1 MSELGE
7 AIAERGRL
15 DGRHEIDPYIKTAI
29 QTIFAGSAYVL
40 AYMVLDWMGF
50 VESDQ
55 LAGYS
60 WNPNSGAS
68 FAAVLIFGRRI
79 LPFLFLAPI
88 LGDAVAGQ
96 FSLPLPYEL
105 ASAGLIGGIYG
116 ATALFFLD
124 ARSSFDRT
132 FQSMSSIILLVI
144 ATAVSA
150 FLVAATHI
158 GLIIVAGLLTTADFA
173 VTTLSYWVGEVIGIV
188 VVTPVALLLW
198 TKRYV
203 VWRSGETPLQLAGI
217 VAALV
222 VANIYWTAEHLSFF
236 YILFVPIVWMAVRTG
251 IEGVC
256 LGLLVTQLCF
266 IICFHALPNE
276 ISEMPKMQGLM
287 LVLAFTGLFAGGLVT

>member
-1 MSELGE
+1 
-7 AIAERGRL
+7 
-15 DGRHEIDPYIKTAI
+15 
-29 QTIFAGSAYVL
+29 
-40 AYMVLDWMGF
+40 
-50 VESDQ
+50 
-55 LAGYS
+55 
-60 WNPNSGAS
+60 
-68 FAAVLIFGRRI
+68 
-79 LPFLFLAPI
+79 
-88 LGDAVAGQ
+88 
-96 FSLPLPYEL
+96 
-105 ASAGLIGGIYG
+105 LIGGIYG

-124 ARSSFDRT
+124 ARGSFDRT
-132 FQSMSSIILLVI
+132 LQSMSSIVLLI
-144 ATAVSA
+144 ITTAVSA
-150 FLVAATHI
+150 LLVAATHI
-158 GLIIVAGLLTTADFA
+158 GLVIFAGLLTTADFA

-203 VWRSGETPLQLAGI
+203 VWRSGETLLQLAGI

-266 IICFHALPNE
+266 IISFRALPKE

-287 LVLAFTGLFAGGLVT
+287 LVLAFTGLFAGGLVTGRRRTEAVLRLHQESLARLARLGSMGEFAAAMALNQSHC